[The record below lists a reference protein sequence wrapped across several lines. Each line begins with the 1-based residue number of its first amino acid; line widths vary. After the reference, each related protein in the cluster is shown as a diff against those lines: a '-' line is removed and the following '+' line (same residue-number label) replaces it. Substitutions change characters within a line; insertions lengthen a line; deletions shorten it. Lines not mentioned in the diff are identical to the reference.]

1 MSKDIAEK
9 RLEWHNDVFVDIFN
23 NVLFEGTEVLKE
35 ENLTSIPTQSY
46 VRAADGT
53 VRENDR
59 DIRKVDKEQN
69 VYRLVCGLE
78 NQTGRENTMPERVM
92 GYDYAAYEE
101 QIKEL
106 EELNR
111 MQNRPAYA
119 QRIHEDQKL
128 APVVTGVLNWGNEEW
143 KGPMDLHD
151 MIRFPAENEDIIK
164 HLVPNYPMN
173 LIEVRKLPKEVRERL
188 TSDFRLIADYF
199 VGKKDKASLKKLFA
213 DQTHKIKHPEEFLDV
228 LSEVASDVQ
237 YKELKKILTKEQK
250 EELTMCI
257 IADELVGQGRI
268 EGRQAGLLE
277 GKKMFIKYQENQA
290 RRLKTKGISLEDA
303 KEILYDFD
311 VEKLTSIYNENM

>member
-1 MSKDIAEK
+1 
-9 RLEWHNDVFVDIFN
+9 
-23 NVLFEGTEVLKE
+23 
-35 ENLTSIPTQSY
+35 
-46 VRAADGT
+46 
-53 VRENDR
+53 
-59 DIRKVDKEQN
+59 
-69 VYRLVCGLE
+69 
-78 NQTGRENTMPERVM
+78 
-92 GYDYAAYEE
+92 
-101 QIKEL
+101 
-106 EELNR
+106 
-111 MQNRPAYA
+111 
-119 QRIHEDQKL
+119 
-128 APVVTGVLNWGNEEW
+128 
-143 KGPMDLHD
+143 MDLHD
-151 MIRFPAENEDIIK
+151 MIRFPAENEAIIK
-164 HLVPNYPMN
+164 PLVPNYPMN

-199 VGKKDKASLKKLFA
+199 VGRKNKASLKKLFA

-311 VEKLTSIYNENM
+311 VEKLTNIYKENT